1 MQVFDFNIHPKL
13 KKGHISKSFYFEDEN
28 ETLGDLCIIGEL
40 DNCISKDIKTLEEIS
55 NIIKKAFFV
64 NNKITTEVAL
74 EIALDKGNKYLRTLS
89 SEGNVRWL
97 GNMNIAVMAIKNSN
111 IYFSKNG
118 NIKMILLR
126 DKEYHDIAEHLEQQ
140 TSGAAYF
147 SNTAKG
153 ELMEFDKLFILTES
167 IYEFFELYLSQRIL
181 RVESF
186 KPQTLP
192 KLLKEAKEDL
202 KNQTGIIFF
211 INSTGKK
218 KHKPLIPGFRMPKI
232 KINKEYLLI
241 ISFITIWIIAY
252 LIFKLN

>member
-28 ETLGDLCIIGEL
+28 DVLGDLCIIGEL
-40 DNCISKDIKTLEEIS
+40 DNCVSKDIKILQDIS
-55 NIIKKAFFV
+55 GKIKESFFENDKINTETAF
-64 NNKITTEVAL
+64 
-74 EIALDKGNKYLRTLS
+74 EIALEKGNKYLRKLS

-97 GNMNIAVMAIKNSN
+97 GNMNIAVIAIKDSN

-118 NIKMILLR
+118 GIKMILLR
-126 DKEYHDIAEHLEQQ
+126 NDEYHDIAEHLEQQ
-140 TSGAAYF
+140 TNGSSYF
-147 SNTAKG
+147 SNTACG
-153 ELMEFDKLFILTES
+153 ELIEFDKLFILTKS

-202 KNQTGIIFF
+202 KTQTGIIFF
-211 INSTGKK
+211 INALGKK
-218 KHKPLIPGFRMPKI
+218 KRKPMVPGIRIPKI

-241 ISFITIWIIAY
+241 ISLFIIWLIAY
-252 LIFKLN
+252 LIFKAN